1 MLHNA
6 GKFRIY
12 ALLLGLIFLAA
23 QFHFCADLTSTTG
36 ASHFCPYCA
45 TTGAAIAASAPSISL
60 APAHAPVEF
69 APTQVFA
76 SVDVWFNIAPRAP
89 PVL

>member
-1 MLHNA
+1 MLRSA
-6 GKFRIY
+6 GKLRFY

-23 QFHFCADLTSTTG
+23 QFHFCADLTSTAA

-60 APAHAPVEF
+60 APAQAPVEF
-69 APTQVFA
+69 SPSQVFA
-76 SVDVWFNIAPRAP
+76 SADAWFNVAPRAP
-89 PVL
+89 PSL